1 MDSNPTYYN
10 PLLQGDSGAL
20 KRALYKAMGFTDDAL
35 GKPLVAVVNS
45 YTNANPGHANLNLL
59 QDQVVRGIES
69 AGGTAMVFSTIAPC
83 DGIAEGHEGMR
94 YILPAR
100 DLITS
105 SIECMVRAY
114 RFD

>member
-35 GKPLVAVVNS
+35 GKPLVAVVSS

-59 QDQVVRGIES
+59 QDRAPRSRVTDYRVPAKLHGVYIDPDDLLCAWRGKSLNGHGPRQPVRRPP
-69 AGGTAMVFSTIAPC
+69 AMLSE
-83 DGIAEGHEGMR
+83 AE
-94 YILPAR
+94 
-100 DLITS
+100 
-105 SIECMVRAY
+105 
-114 RFD
+114 